1 MTPRYK
7 EMLRKSAEA
16 MLAAVE
22 IYNKPRFNY
31 REESFAI
38 LSINAWE
45 LLLKARILHLS
56 SNKLTSLYVY
66 ERFKKKDGSQS
77 KQKKI
82 ARNRSGAPKTLG
94 LIPSYLKLVTEFGE
108 KLDKNIRVNLIGM
121 TEVRD
126 NSVHFYQKSFELRKR
141 VHELGSANIKNYL
154 ILVKEWF
161 GEDFTDY
168 DFFLIPLAFINP
180 ENKNFSAVKS
190 NNDEKLAID
199 YFNTLGSDG
208 ENAQYS
214 VKLNIEVG
222 LSKNGE
228 TAGFDLVRVTND
240 PSAKRINITDAE
252 FKERYP
258 WSFQILTKRLKAMI
272 PGFKQN
278 AEYHSIRKKFEANPA
293 LCKKRYLDPDN
304 PKSTGQN
311 WYNPDIAKRI
321 KDEYSQGK

>member
-1 MTPRYK
+1 
-7 EMLRKSAEA
+7 MLKKSAEA
-16 MLAAVE
+16 MLAGVE

-31 REESFAI
+31 REESFSI
-38 LSINAWE
+38 LCINAWE

-56 SNKLTSLYVY
+56 SNKLSSLYVY

-77 KQKKI
+77 KQKRI

-94 LIPSYLKLVTEFGE
+94 LIPSHRKLVSEFGE

-121 TEVRD
+121 IEVRD

-141 VHELGSANIKNYL
+141 VHELGSASIKNYL

-168 DFFLIPLAFINP
+168 DFFLMPLAFINP
-180 ENKNFSAVKS
+180 DNKKFGAVRS
-190 NNDEKLAID
+190 ISDEKLAID
-199 YFNTLGSDG
+199 YFNTLDSVG
-208 ENAQYS
+208 ESTRYS
-214 VKLNIEVG
+214 VKLDIEVG
-222 LSKNGE
+222 LSKKGKSS
-228 TAGFDLVRVTND
+228 GFDLVKVTND
-240 PSAKRINITDAE
+240 PSAKSITITDAE

-258 WSFQILTKRLKAMI
+258 WSFQILTRRLKAMI
-272 PGFKQN
+272 PEFKQN
-278 AEYHSIRKKFEANPA
+278 AEYHSIRKKFETNPG
-293 LCKKRYLDPDN
+293 LCKKRLLDPDN

-321 KDEYSQGK
+321 KDEYSQKK

>member
-1 MTPRYK
+1 
-7 EMLRKSAEA
+7 MLRKSAEA
-16 MLAAVE
+16 MLAGVE

-38 LSINAWE
+38 LCINAWE

-56 SNKLTSLYVY
+56 SNKLSSLYVY
-66 ERFKKKDGSQS
+66 ERFKKKDGAQS
-77 KQKKI
+77 KKKKI
-82 ARNRSGAPKTLG
+82 ARNRSGSPKTLG
-94 LIPSYLKLVTEFGE
+94 LLPSYLKLVSEFGE

-126 NSVHFYQKSFELRKR
+126 NSVHFYHKNFELRKR

-168 DFFLIPLAFINP
+168 DFFLMPLAFINP
-180 ENKNFSAVKS
+180 ESKRFDAVKS
-190 NNDEKLAID
+190 SSDEKLAIEF
-199 YFNTLGSDG
+199 FNNLESGK
-208 ENAQYS
+208 ENTRYS
-214 VKLNIEVG
+214 VMLNIEVG
-222 LSKNGE
+222 LSKRGKSS
-228 TAGFDLVRVTND
+228 GFDLVKVTND
-240 PSAKRINITDAE
+240 PSAKRITISDAE

-258 WSFQILTKRLKAMI
+258 WSFQILTRRLKSMI
-272 PGFKQN
+272 PEFKQN

-293 LCKKRYLDPDN
+293 LCKKRLLDPDN

-311 WYNPDIAKRI
+311 WYNPDIAKQI
-321 KDEYSQGK
+321 KDEYSQKNK